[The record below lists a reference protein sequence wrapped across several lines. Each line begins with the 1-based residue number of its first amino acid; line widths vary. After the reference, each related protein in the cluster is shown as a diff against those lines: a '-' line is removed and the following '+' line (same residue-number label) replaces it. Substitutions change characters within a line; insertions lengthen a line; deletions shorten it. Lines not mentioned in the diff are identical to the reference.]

1 MGVSRLCAGSQRQ
14 HHPPPRFDHWISVDF
29 AQGGENSPRHHLRSH
44 PLLWL
49 SCETETPHSRYVL
62 PQDLNTA
69 IKQLP
74 DPELDRLV
82 TAALEER
89 ARRKKPPVPE
99 EGQRKRR
106 AEADAAPLPQR
117 KLNAVRAAF
126 KAGVT
131 PALIAREFG
140 LSRSD
145 VQSALTGY
153 SRTR

>member
-1 MGVSRLCAGSQRQ
+1 MATIRSLDLSRFRSGGREQSSS
-14 HHPPPRFDHWISVDF
+14 PPAEPS
-29 AQGGENSPRHHLRSH
+29 SPL
-44 PLLWL
+44 L

-117 KLNAVRAAF
+117 KLNAVRAAY